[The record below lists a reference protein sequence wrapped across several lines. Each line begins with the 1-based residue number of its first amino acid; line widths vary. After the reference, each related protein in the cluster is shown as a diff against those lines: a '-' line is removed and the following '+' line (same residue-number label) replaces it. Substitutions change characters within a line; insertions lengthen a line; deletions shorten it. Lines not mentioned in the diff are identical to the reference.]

1 MEKKNGTPGSARTV
15 RLRGIS
21 KLLQTAPPAVI
32 LDGGFS
38 PEKLAI
44 LEDLDHLDGMM
55 VPWNMLI

>member
-1 MEKKNGTPGSARTV
+1 MEKKKNGTPGSARAV

-38 PEKLAI
+38 PEKVEI
-44 LEDLDHLDGMM
+44 LEDPKLSSKIYGSG
-55 VPWNMLI
+55 

>member
-55 VPWNMLI
+55 VP